1 MSRST
6 IIQVISFF
14 IYLFFQVLILKN
26 AVLFHM
32 AFCFLYIAYLLLLP
46 VETNPMWLML
56 VGFIIGFFIDMFYDS
71 LGLHALSCVLIAY
84 VRKFWLTRLTPQGGY
99 DNSAIPGIAALGLQW
114 FLVYAVPLIFVH
126 HAVLFYTEVGGFQ
139 YFGFT
144 LLKVLCS
151 TVYTTIVI
159 LIVQYLFPGGKRI

>member
-14 IYLFFQVLILKN
+14 LYLFFQVLILKN

-32 AFCFLYIAYLLLLP
+32 AFCFLYIAYVLLLP
-46 VETNPMWLML
+46 VETNPLWLML
-56 VGFIIGFFIDMFYDS
+56 VGFVMGFFIDMFYDS
-71 LGLHALSCVLIAY
+71 LGLHALACVFIAY
-84 VRKFWLTRLTPQGGY
+84 VRNFWLTRLTPQGGY
-99 DNSAIPGIAALGLQW
+99 DNGAIPGIASDGLQW
-114 FLVYAVPLIFVH
+114 FLVYAVPLILIH
-126 HAVLFYTEVGGFQ
+126 HAVLFFTEVGGFQ